1 MVETRTT
8 IRLQRLVSSGDLSSV
23 FVARRNNDDDA
34 VVVKCYNRD
43 IVRTSQER
51 LQRVLRERHALEM
64 AALLPHPFVVG
75 FRFAHVDPTFVYLGM
90 ENVGGGDL
98 FSLMHTRG
106 PFAPAQVRLYAAE
119 LCLALGHLHSIDM
132 VHRDVKV

>member
-1 MVETRTT
+1 METRTT

-23 FVARRNNDDDA
+23 FVAQRNNDDDA
-34 VVVKCYNRD
+34 VVVNCYNRD

-75 FRFAHVDPTFVYLGM
+75 FRFAHVDPAACTRIG
-90 ENVGGGDL
+90 NVVL
-98 FSLMHTRG
+98 CYRARTRCTLYTTLR
-106 PFAPAQVRLYAAE
+106 PLRVRSVLRAA
-119 LCLALGHLHSIDM
+119 
-132 VHRDVKV
+132 